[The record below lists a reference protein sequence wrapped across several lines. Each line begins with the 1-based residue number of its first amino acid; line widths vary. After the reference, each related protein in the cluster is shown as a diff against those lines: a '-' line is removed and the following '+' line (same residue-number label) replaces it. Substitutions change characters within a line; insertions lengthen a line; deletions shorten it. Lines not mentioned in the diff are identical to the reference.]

1 MDQELDRPVTAVPL
15 VVRIRRRIDAM
26 MAQGQELL
34 HTFRRL
40 FESTISSRMTMI
52 FVVEG
57 MRRRTDVGTA
67 GRLLG
72 KFRRQKMLAVVTGLV
87 GLALILILLLEISLR
102 IQLANEAKDAGT
114 DATLVASA
122 SPPKTEFN
130 GAFPVQ
136 SIGPLLL
143 QSAEQLRAPE
153 AAPSSE
159 FTQTFGQ
166 VSREP
171 VPLPGSRKSH

>member
-40 FESTISSRMTMI
+40 FESTISSRMTLI

-87 GLALILILLLEISLR
+87 GLALLILLLEISLR

-114 DATLVASA
+114 DATLAASA

-136 SIGPLLL
+136 SIGPPLL
-143 QSAEQLRAPE
+143 QSTEQLRAPE
-153 AAPSSE
+153 A
-159 FTQTFGQ
+159 
-166 VSREP
+166 
-171 VPLPGSRKSH
+171 

>member
-40 FESTISSRMTMI
+40 FESTISSRMTLI

-72 KFRRQKMLAVVTGLV
+72 KFRRHPHAVGQRRPARTTDRAICDDRHHTNLV
-87 GLALILILLLEISLR
+87 RTA
-102 IQLANEAKDAGT
+102 
-114 DATLVASA
+114 
-122 SPPKTEFN
+122 
-130 GAFPVQ
+130 
-136 SIGPLLL
+136 PLL
-143 QSAEQLRAPE
+143 RADMIL
-153 AAPSSE
+153 
-159 FTQTFGQ
+159 GKD
-166 VSREP
+166 RC
-171 VPLPGSRKSH
+171 G